1 LRSSAR
7 VFLIALLFSATCLG
21 QYRSPADSATE
32 GNVYTN
38 FFFRFRY
45 AFTSSWVPQAATVAA
60 DLPEAEQARLNE
72 SGGTQKAGK
81 LYYLLTLFRNL
92 PGQGVAGHS
101 RAVISMIAEDVSSN
115 TQISGGKDC
124 VLKLAERM
132 KKSRYTPVGGPQE
145 MQIGGHTFFRQDMK
159 GTLAGAPVYQTAIFT
174 TSGGYAVG
182 FLLITPN
189 QPLLTHMVGTVK
201 GLQFY

>member
-1 LRSSAR
+1 LRFSAR
-7 VFLIALLFSATCLG
+7 FFLTVLLFSVTCLG

-32 GNVYTN
+32 GSVYTN

-45 AFTSSWVPQAATVAA
+45 TFTLSWVPQAANVARE
-60 DLPEAEQARLNE
+60 LPEAEQARLNDE
-72 SGGTQKAGK
+72 GGAQRAGK
-81 LYYLLTLFRNL
+81 FYYLLTLFRNL

-101 RAVISMIAEDVSSN
+101 RAVISMVAEDISSN

-132 KKSRYTPVGGPQE
+132 KNARYTPVGEPQE
-145 MQIGGHTFFRQDMK
+145 MQIAGHTFFRQDMK
-159 GTLAGAPVYQTAIFT
+159 GTLAGAPVYQSAIFT

>member
-1 LRSSAR
+1 MRLSAR
-7 VFLIALLFSATCLG
+7 VVLMTLLFSVACLG

-32 GNVYTN
+32 GTVYTN

-45 AFTSSWVPQAATVAA
+45 SFTSSWVPQAANVAA
-60 DLPEAEQARLNE
+60 ELPDSEQARLNE
-72 SGGTQKAGK
+72 STSTQKAGK
-81 LYYLLTLFRNL
+81 FYYLLTLFRNI

-101 RAVISMIAEDVSSN
+101 RAVISLVAEDISSN
-115 TQISGGKDC
+115 AQIAGGKDC
-124 VLKLAERM
+124 VLKVAEHL
-132 KKSRYTPVGGPQE
+132 KKSGYTAVGEPQE

-159 GTLAGAPVYQTAIFT
+159 GTLAGAPVYQSAIFT

-201 GLQFY
+201 ALQFY

>member
-1 LRSSAR
+1 LRFSAR
-7 VFLIALLFSATCLG
+7 IILSTLLFSATCLG

-45 AFTSSWVPQAATVAA
+45 SFTSSWVPQAAGVAG

-72 SGGTQKAGK
+72 DSGAQKAGK
-81 LYYLLTLFRNL
+81 FYYLLTLFRNL

-101 RAVISMIAEDVSSN
+101 RAVMSLVAEDVSSN
-115 TQISGGKDC
+115 PQIAGGKDC
-124 VLKLAERM
+124 VLKLAQRM
-132 KKSRYTPVGGPQE
+132 KKSRYVPVGEPEE
-145 MQIGGHTFFRQDMK
+145 MQIAGHTFFRQDMK
-159 GTLAGAPVYQTAIFT
+159 GTLAGATVYQTAIFT

-182 FLLITPN
+182 FLLTTPN
-189 QPLLTHMVGTVK
+189 QPLLTHMIGTVK
-201 GLQFY
+201 ALQFY